1 MARCRELS
9 PRCASC
15 GNACSVQAVAL
26 RLKINPFPTGAA
38 QCDRLLRV
46 NDIRELNGWSEN
58 TARKFMRESGKLIQ
72 IHRSNYM
79 FESSFYELFKQLEG
93 RTAHLD

>member
-1 MARCRELS
+1 MATPKIS
-9 PRCASC
+9 TQAST
-15 GNACSVQAVAL
+15 
-26 RLKINPFPTGAA
+26 PTFPTGAA

-46 NDIRELNGWSEN
+46 NDIRAITGWSEN

-79 FESSFYELFKQLEG
+79 FEKLVLRAFQ
-93 RTAHLD
+93 AA

>member
-1 MARCRELS
+1 MATPQIS
-9 PRCASC
+9 TQAST
-15 GNACSVQAVAL
+15 
-26 RLKINPFPTGAA
+26 PTFPTGAA

-46 NDIRELNGWSEN
+46 NDIRELTGWSEN
-58 TARKFMRESGKLIQ
+58 TAR
-72 IHRSNYM
+72 NYM

>member
-1 MARCRELS
+1 MATPKIS
-9 PRCASC
+9 TQAST
-15 GNACSVQAVAL
+15 
-26 RLKINPFPTGAA
+26 PTFPTGAA

-46 NDIRELNGWSEN
+46 NDIRELTGWSEN

-79 FESSFYELFKQLEG
+79 FKARSTSFSSSLKVVPPTLI
-93 RTAHLD
+93 RW

>member
-1 MARCRELS
+1 MATPKIS
-9 PRCASC
+9 TQAST
-15 GNACSVQAVAL
+15 
-26 RLKINPFPTGAA
+26 PTFPTGAA

-46 NDIRELNGWSEN
+46 NDIREN

>member
-1 MARCRELS
+1 MATPKIS
-9 PRCASC
+9 TQAST
-15 GNACSVQAVAL
+15 
-26 RLKINPFPTGAA
+26 PTFPTGAA

-46 NDIRELNGWSEN
+46 NDIRELTGWSEN

-79 FESSFYELFKQLEG
+79 LEKLVL
-93 RTAHLD
+93 RAFQAA

>member
-1 MARCRELS
+1 MIYGISETQIS
-9 PRCASC
+9 TQAST
-15 GNACSVQAVAL
+15 
-26 RLKINPFPTGAA
+26 PTFPTGAA

-46 NDIRELNGWSEN
+46 NDIRELTGWSEN

>member
-1 MARCRELS
+1 MATPKIS
-9 PRCASC
+9 TQASTPTFPT
-15 GNACSVQAVAL
+15 GLDYQLHPN
-26 RLKINPFPTGAA
+26 PTGAA

-46 NDIRELNGWSEN
+46 NDIRELTGWSEN

>member
-1 MARCRELS
+1 MATPQIS
-9 PRCASC
+9 TQASTPTFPT
-15 GNACSVQAVAL
+15 AL
-26 RLKINPFPTGAA
+26 ILIFPTGAA

-46 NDIRELNGWSEN
+46 NDIRELTGWSEN

-79 FESSFYELFKQLEG
+79 FESTFYELFKQLEG

>member
-1 MARCRELS
+1 MATPKIS
-9 PRCASC
+9 TQAST
-15 GNACSVQAVAL
+15 
-26 RLKINPFPTGAA
+26 PTFPTGAV

-46 NDIRELNGWSEN
+46 NDIREITGWSEN

-79 FESSFYELFKQLEG
+79 FENFVLRAFQ
-93 RTAHLD
+93 AA

>member
-1 MARCRELS
+1 MATPKIS
-9 PRCASC
+9 TQAST
-15 GNACSVQAVAL
+15 
-26 RLKINPFPTGAA
+26 PTFPTGAA

-46 NDIRELNGWSEN
+46 NDIRAITGWSEN
-58 TARKFMRESGKLIQ
+58 TARKFMCESGKLIQ
-72 IHRSNYM
+72 SSNYM

>member
-1 MARCRELS
+1 MATPKIS
-9 PRCASC
+9 TQASTPTFPF
-15 GNACSVQAVAL
+15 
-26 RLKINPFPTGAA
+26 PFPTGAA

-46 NDIRELNGWSEN
+46 NDIREITGWSEN

-72 IHRSNYM
+72 VHRSNYM